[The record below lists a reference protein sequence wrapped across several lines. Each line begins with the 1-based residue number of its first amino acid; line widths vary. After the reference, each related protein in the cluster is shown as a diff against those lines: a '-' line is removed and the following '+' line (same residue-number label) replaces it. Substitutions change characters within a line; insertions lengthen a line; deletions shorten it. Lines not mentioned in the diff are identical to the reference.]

1 MQSDFVKLNELM
13 KEQELLYKSLLKKI
27 SDICKNRSMPDY
39 QKVKEIEK
47 ITDMFKGD

>member
-1 MQSDFVKLNELM
+1 MMDDFVKLSELM
-13 KEQELLYKSLLKKI
+13 KEQELIYKSLLKEI

-47 ITDMFKGD
+47 LTDMFKGD